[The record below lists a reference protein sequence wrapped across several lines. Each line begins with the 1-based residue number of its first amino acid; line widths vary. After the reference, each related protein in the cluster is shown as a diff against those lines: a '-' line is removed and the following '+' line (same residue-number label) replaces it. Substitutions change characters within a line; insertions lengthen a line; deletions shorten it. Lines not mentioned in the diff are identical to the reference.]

1 VSERIV
7 RPAGSTIR
15 EVDAIVPTTM
25 SSRIDDDL
33 KDAIQDNGPAPAVSK
48 PSRPPARR
56 EPPKQKRNLGLLL
69 ALAVMAAL
77 VGALVLK
84 SFNNSAVYAKTV
96 DQLMA
101 SKDKLVGRAVR
112 VEGVLVHGSL
122 LKRDKPCE
130 YRFKIAKNGST
141 LDVRYAQCVVPD
153 TFQDRPETD
162 VGVTAEGKLLADG
175 SFEATQI
182 MAKCPSKY
190 EKEAQSGKKGPVG
203 MTEPA
208 M

>member
-1 VSERIV
+1 MSEGIV
-7 RPAGSTIR
+7 RRPGSTIR
-15 EVDAIVPTTM
+15 EPDVIVWATM

-33 KDAIQDNGPAPAVSK
+33 KDAIQDNGPPAVSK
-48 PSRPPARR
+48 PARPPARR
-56 EPPKQKRNLGLLL
+56 EPPNPKRNLGLLL

-96 DQLMA
+96 DQLMV

-112 VEGVLVHGSL
+112 VEGILVHGSL

-130 YRFKIAKNGST
+130 YRFKMAKNGAT
-141 LDVRYAQCVVPD
+141 LDVRYPQCVVPD

-175 SFEATQI
+175 TFEATQI

-190 EKEAQSGKKGPVG
+190 EKEQQSGKKGPVG
-203 MTEPA
+203 MAEPA